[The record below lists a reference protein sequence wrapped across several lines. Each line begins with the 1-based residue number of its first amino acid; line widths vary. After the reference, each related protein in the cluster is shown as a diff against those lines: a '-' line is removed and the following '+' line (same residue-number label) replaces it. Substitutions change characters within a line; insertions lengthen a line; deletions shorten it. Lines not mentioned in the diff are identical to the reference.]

1 MAQRRIGTAHGMCL
15 CAGENMYEWGVARP
29 RIGTVCGIDQL
40 VCCTCRVGVASFE
53 STFELVTV
61 GQKDVR
67 DGDLWVVVQY
77 MSPVCEGRALD
88 ERVHDERNEGL
99 TVVVVCSALDLS
111 NSEALLSVRVH
122 QSL

>member
-1 MAQRRIGTAHGMCL
+1 
-15 CAGENMYEWGVARP
+15 MYEWGVARP

-77 MSPVCEGRALD
+77 STCLQYVRDARSMSGSTMNAM
-88 ERVHDERNEGL
+88 RV
-99 TVVVVCSALDLS
+99 SPW
-111 NSEALLSVRVH
+111 
-122 QSL
+122 